1 MISHKEARQLEQFI
15 RKQEKLANHCSYA
28 IGGNAEY
35 FASPRTVAELV
46 ALLRYC
52 NQQRLEYTI
61 FGIGSNILFS
71 DRPNVNTMYI
81 SLKELLQFEV
91 KDHEWFVSAGIPMS
105 MLALA
110 GELIHSTDFQF
121 THLLPGSFGAG
132 IYMNAK
138 YYQGQIGDVIS
149 RVYYLDMAEPSL
161 EIKCIPVEECKYGY
175 KQSIFQNNPWIIV
188 GADISVEG
196 HPLLSKLEIES
207 VLEKYMLMEDNKSNL
222 MQFHAF
228 FSGEMKRLTQ
238 PETPVFIQEI
248 EEYRSQNKHFVN
260 HSCGSYFKN
269 NYDIGKSIGA
279 LVDQLQLKGTACGG
293 AMISSHHGNMLINV
307 NNATAENILQL
318 QAIVSEAISKEYGF
332 IPEPEVQIIK

>member
-1 MISHKEARQLEQFI
+1 MISQKEARQLEQFI
-15 RKQEKLANHCSYA
+15 NKHEKLANHCSYA
-28 IGGNAEY
+28 IGGNAEH

-46 ALLRYC
+46 GLLRYC

-61 FGIGSNILFS
+61 FGIGSNVLFS
-71 DRPNVNTMYI
+71 DHPNENTMYI
-81 SLKELLQFEV
+81 SLKELIQFDV

-110 GELIHSTDFQF
+110 GELIQSEDFQF

-138 YYQGQIGDVIS
+138 YYKGQIGDVIS
-149 RVYYLDMAEPSL
+149 RVYYLDMAEPNL
-161 EIKCIPVEECKYGY
+161 EIQCISVEECQYSY
-175 KQSIFQNNPWIIV
+175 KRSIFQDRPWIIV
-188 GADISVEG
+188 GADIPVEG
-196 HPLLSKLEIES
+196 YPLLSKPEIES
-207 VLEKYMLMEDNKSNL
+207 IIERYMLMKDNKSNL

-228 FSGEMKRLTQ
+228 FSGEMKRITQ
-238 PETPVFIQEI
+238 PDTPIFIQEI
-248 EEYRSQNKHFVN
+248 EEYRAKNKHFVH

-279 LVDQLQLKGTACGG
+279 LVDHLQMKGTAYGG

-307 NNATAENILQL
+307 NNATAEDILHL
-318 QAIVSEAISKEYGF
+318 QAIVSEAISKEFGF